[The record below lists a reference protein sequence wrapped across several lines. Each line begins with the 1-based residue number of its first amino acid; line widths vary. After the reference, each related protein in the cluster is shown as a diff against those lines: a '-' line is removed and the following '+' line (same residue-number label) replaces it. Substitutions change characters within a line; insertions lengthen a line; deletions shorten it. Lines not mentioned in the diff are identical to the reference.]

1 MKQII
6 FLLTLGIFL
15 ITQINVSAQRSEE
28 SKKRWEK
35 YRAEKVA
42 FLTTNL
48 DLTPEEAQNF
58 WPIYNKMDKEKSEAQ
73 RKRRELEH
81 KVRDAGETLSDE
93 DIVKLTREFAMTME
107 KEGALPNKYNEEF
120 LKILPPQKV
129 LKMYKVE
136 GEFRMHMIKRYRDQR
151 KNGGK
156 HP

>member
-15 ITQINVSAQRSEE
+15 VAQTNVLAQRNEDN
-28 SKKRWEK
+28 KKRWER
-35 YRAEKVA
+35 YRSEKVA

-48 DLTPEEAQNF
+48 DLTPEEAQEF
-58 WPIYNKMDKEKSEAQ
+58 WPVYNKMDKEKSEAQ
-73 RKRRELEH
+73 QRRRELEH
-81 KVRDAGETLSDE
+81 KVRDAGETLSDDE
-93 DIVKLTREFAMTME
+93 IVKLTREFAATME

-120 LKILPPQKV
+120 LKILPPKKV
-129 LKMYKVE
+129 LKLYKVE
-136 GEFRMHMIKRYRDQR
+136 SEFRMHMIKKYRDQR